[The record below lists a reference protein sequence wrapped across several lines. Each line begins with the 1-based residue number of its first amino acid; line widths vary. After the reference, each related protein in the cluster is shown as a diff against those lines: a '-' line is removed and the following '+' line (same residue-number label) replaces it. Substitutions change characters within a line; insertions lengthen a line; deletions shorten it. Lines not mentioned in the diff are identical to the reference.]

1 MTTQCMAPEGLVL
14 TTPARRA
21 RPVPLPPFAATVGR
35 TRRILTA
42 VWAACREDW
51 HRAAAME
58 REFGHLR
65 EQARQLYLEQSGG
78 RL

>member
-1 MTTQCMAPEGLVL
+1 
-14 TTPARRA
+14 
-21 RPVPLPPFAATVGR
+21 VGR